1 MARAPQVGEGVK
13 AAGALMWEAGK
24 VAVPAVGEGLKAAA
38 PVVGEGVMMAGSAA
52 LEVGKA
58 AAPIVAEGAGKLV
71 NALGGVVMEGA
82 RGAWNAA
89 ASSGDPASALA
100 QAVAAQKGAWVPLCC
115 KTGSCLQGASACPA
129 P

>member
-1 MARAPQVGEGVK
+1 MGEGVK

-24 VAVPAVGEGLKAAA
+24 AAAPVVGEGLKAAA
-38 PVVGEGVMMAGSAA
+38 PVVGEGVKMAGSAA

-71 NALGGVVMEGA
+71 NALGGVVIEGA

-100 QAVAAQKGAWVPLCC
+100 QAVAAQQGAWVPLCC
-115 KTGSCLQGASACPA
+115 KTGSCLQGAAACPA
-129 P
+129 PPP

>member
-1 MARAPQVGEGVK
+1 
-13 AAGALMWEAGK
+13 MWEGAK
-24 VAVPAVGEGLKAAA
+24 VAVPLVGEGLKAAA

-58 AAPIVAEGAGKLV
+58 AAPIIAEGAGQLV

-115 KTGSCLQGASACPA
+115 KTGTCLQGASACPA
-129 P
+129 AP

>member
-1 MARAPQVGEGVK
+1 MAGSAALEVG
-13 AAGALMWEAGK
+13 
-24 VAVPAVGEGLKAAA
+24 KAAA
-38 PVVGEGVMMAGSAA
+38 PVVWEGLTMAAPVVGQGVMMAGSAA

-71 NALGGVVMEGA
+71 NALGGVVLEGA

-89 ASSGDPASALA
+89 AAQGDPASALA

-115 KTGSCLQGASACPA
+115 KTGSCLQGASACPVAA